1 MTVPVTMEP
10 VAILLRGAK
19 VDVIR
24 MRCERRAD
32 SAAIASMT
40 RRLARAYRERLAV
53 R

>member
-1 MTVPVTMEP
+1 MTIPVTMEP

-24 MRCERRAD
+24 MRRGRRAD
-32 SAAIASMT
+32 SAATTSMT
-40 RRLARAYRERLAV
+40 RRLARTCLERLAV